1 MFTQPASPILPNR
14 RDSLYLFLALIVLS
28 TALIAEV
35 IGPKIFSFN
44 KVVDGAA
51 GNPGWLQGIIGIDLN
66 LSAGVLQWPIV
77 FVTTDLINHYFG
89 RRGVLR
95 ISWLTFG
102 FLILMF
108 IALYAAAAL
117 PPADF
122 WMEANSKDDQGR
134 FLDLNFALGKIFRQ
148 GAGIV
153 IGSLVAFLLGQA
165 VDASIY
171 QWLRTR
177 ITAGGVGALATISTI
192 FSQLVDSFLIL
203 FIAFYL
209 LGNWSF
215 TQVYSVGTTQ
225 FVYKVLVA
233 IAFIPV
239 IYLAHATIDRYLGL
253 KATQP
258 NVTAEDSVS
267 SQPKV

>member
-1 MFTQPASPILPNR
+1 MPNR

-44 KVVDGAA
+44 KVVDGAV
-51 GNPGWLQGIIGIDLN
+51 GEGGWFKGIIGIDLN

-108 IALYAAAAL
+108 LALYATAAL

-122 WMEANSKDDQGR
+122 WVAANSTDGQGR
-134 FLDLNFALGKIFRQ
+134 YLDLNYAIGKLFRQ

-153 IGSLVAFLLGQA
+153 IGSLIAFLVGQA
-165 VDASIY
+165 VDATVY
-171 QWLRTR
+171 QWLRSR
-177 ITAGGVGALATISTI
+177 IKKGSIGLLATVSTI
-192 FSQLVDSFLIL
+192 FSQLLDSFLIL
-203 FIAFYL
+203 YIAFSL
-209 LGNWSF
+209 LGNW
-215 TQVYSVGTTQ
+215 TGDQVISVGTTQ
-225 FVYKVLVA
+225 FLYKVAVA
-233 IAFIPV
+233 IALVPLLYV
-239 IYLAHATIDRYLGL
+239 AHAAIDRYLGL
-253 KATQP
+253 AASVP
-258 NVTAEDSVS
+258 AVTADDSVS
-267 SQPKV
+267 SPPQV